1 MKHMAVIW
9 QTLSSIE
16 AYAPQVLPRK
26 QLPICCAESNPAP
39 QCLSPPTNY
48 KQSRERVWDPTQEAG
63 TRKVC
68 VALIYYILFFT
79 SGSPSNRVLEA

>member
-1 MKHMAVIW
+1 MAKPCPQLRPILPKCFPGNNS
-9 QTLSSIE
+9 LS
-16 AYAPQVLPRK
+16 AVQNP
-26 QLPICCAESNPAP
+26 NPAL

-48 KQSRERVWDPTQEAG
+48 KQSCERVWDPTQEAG

-68 VALIYYILFFT
+68 VALIYYILFFA